1 MSDTDMQQK
10 LLQRIKAR
18 RSDITQYVSD
28 IEPRGTR
35 LTNISII
42 CSAVA
47 SVLTAGPALGGTSF
61 TEGIQNILQ
70 IADDS
75 PVWRILCLAATLL
88 SISTVIATNMYKSH
102 DMSSRLSKAQ
112 AGNALLEGLETQI
125 EFGSMPLQEGAKLY
139 QQYIADV
146 PFIHEK
152 NSA

>member
-1 MSDTDMQQK
+1 MTDTDMQQK

-61 TEGIQNILQ
+61 TEGIQNILR

-88 SISTVIATNMYKSH
+88 SVSTVIATNMYKSH
-102 DMSSRLSKAQ
+102 DMSTRLSKAQ
-112 AGNALLEGLETQI
+112 AANALLEGLETQI
-125 EFGSMPLQEGAKLY
+125 EFGQMPLQEGAKLY

-152 NSA
+152 TAP